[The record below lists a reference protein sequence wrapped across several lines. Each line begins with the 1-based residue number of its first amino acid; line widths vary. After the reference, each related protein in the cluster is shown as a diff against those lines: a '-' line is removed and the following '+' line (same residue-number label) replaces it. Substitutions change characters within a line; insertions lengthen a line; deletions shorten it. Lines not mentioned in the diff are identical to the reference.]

1 MGEADWP
8 WGVARGDPEVSPGVP
23 VLLSV
28 MSCGRSLVRCCA
40 GARDSCHRAM
50 RCRCWAM
57 LVLVQHRCRVMPEPV
72 RRQCQVILVPG
83 DAGAGASAAPV
94 PGDSGAG

>member
-1 MGEADWP
+1 MGKVEWAR
-8 WGVARGDPEVSPGVP
+8 GVAQRDPEVSPGGP
-23 VLLSV
+23 VLLWV

-40 GARDSCHRAM
+40 GACDSCHRAM
-50 RCRCWAM
+50 RCRCWVM
-57 LVLVQHRCRVMPEPV
+57 LVLVQHQCR
-72 RRQCQVILVPG
+72 VILVPG